1 MSTARASREATMN
14 TATINNTTAE
24 APTGAVAYKYN
35 DPTEPARWIY
45 DTDEAEGIEL
55 EDPNLI
61 EWVR

>member
-1 MSTARASREATMN
+1 MN